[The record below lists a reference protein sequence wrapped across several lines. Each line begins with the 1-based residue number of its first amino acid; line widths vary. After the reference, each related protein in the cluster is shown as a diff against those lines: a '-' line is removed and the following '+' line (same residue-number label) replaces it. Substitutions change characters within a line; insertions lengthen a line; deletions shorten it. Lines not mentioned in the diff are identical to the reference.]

1 MYTINGWPTHMLDLT
16 KDIGFEPIKMQ
27 DVNKRNG
34 AASPTEMLFFQP
46 WKLGLLSNENGWV
59 HQQR

>member
-1 MYTINGWPTHMLDLT
+1 MLDLT

-46 WKLGLLSNENGWV
+46 
-59 HQQR
+59 